1 MQKTAIKTADLAYM
15 ALMAAF
21 ISICAWISVPTT
33 VPFTMQTF
41 AICVAGGLLGAKRG
55 ALTVFAY
62 VLLGAIGLPVFS
74 GMTGGIGQLFGTTG
88 GYLIGFIILGG
99 VTGFFAER
107 FDNTAGSFAG
117 MIIGNI
123 LCYVFGT
130 AWYMV
135 LYTAKTG
142 AVGLMT
148 VLGWC
153 VFPFIIPDIL
163 KMLLALVVLRAV
175 KPRVHI

>member
-117 MIIGNI
+117 G
-123 LCYVFGT
+123 LFLLY
-130 AWYMV
+130 ADSARWYDQG
-135 LYTAKTG
+135 KDRG
-142 AVGLMT
+142 SRCG
-148 VLGWC
+148 GKKGR
-153 VFPFIIPDIL
+153 D
-163 KMLLALVVLRAV
+163 R
-175 KPRVHI
+175 